1 MYRIATHNSATG
13 ERGKCL
19 LHSLFSVFS
28 KCQTKTIREQYEAGA
43 RYFDL
48 RVDKNLVLCHGLWRA
63 KKTLEDVVKEMR
75 RYVKD
80 SVYVAVTIEHNYSD
94 KVIEWLKDDIL
105 DTINLRGGGKVK
117 LVYIAKKKP
126 DWEVL
131 KVYRAV
137 KVITAYLSVPTPS
150 QYLTGEIKD
159 WRRYIPIPAYLK
171 KITPKVEYEGDGFV
185 MVDFL

>member
-1 MYRIATHNSATG
+1 MYKIATHNSATG

-63 KKTLEDVVKEMR
+63 KKTLQDVVVEMR

-94 KVIEWLKDDIL
+94 KEVEWLKDEIL
-105 DTINLRGGGKVK
+105 DTINLGGGGVK

-126 DWEVL
+126 DWECL
-131 KVYRAV
+131 KVYRQI
-137 KVITAYLSVPTPS
+137 KVIPAYLSVPTPS

-171 KITPKVEYEGDGFV
+171 KITPEAEYSGDAFI

>member
-1 MYRIATHNSATG
+1 MMKVSTHNSATG
-13 ERGKCL
+13 ERSKCL

-28 KCQTKTIREQYEAGA
+28 KCQTKTIREQY
-43 RYFDL
+43 
-48 RVDKNLVLCHGLWRA
+48 DKNLVLCHGLWRA

-75 RYVKD
+75 RYVTD

-94 KVIEWLKDDIL
+94 KLIEWLKADIL

>member
-1 MYRIATHNSATG
+1 MKIATHDSATG
-13 ERGKCL
+13 ENSKNL
-19 LHSLFSVFS
+19 LHALGKVFAMT
-28 KCQTKTIREQYEAGA
+28 QTKTIREQYDYGV

-48 RVDKNLVLCHGLWRA
+48 RVDKDLTLCHGLWKA
-63 KKTLEDVVKEMR
+63 KKTLGDVVKEMR
-75 RYVKD
+75 RYATD
-80 SVYVAVTIEHNYSD
+80 SVYVAVTIEHNYSA
-94 KVIEWLKDDIL
+94 KLIEWLKDEIL

-131 KVYRAV
+131 KVYRDV
-137 KVITAYLSVPTPS
+137 KVIPAYLSVPTPI

-171 KITPKVEYEGDGFV
+171 KITPEAEYSGDAFV

>member
-1 MYRIATHNSATG
+1 MKLATHNSATG
-13 ERGKCL
+13 EKSRNIFCSSTKI
-19 LHSLFSVFS
+19 FA
-28 KCQTKTIREQYEAGA
+28 KTQNKTIREQYEAGA

-63 KKTLEDVVKEMR
+63 KKTLRDVIKEMR
-75 RYVKD
+75 LYLTD
-80 SVYVAVTIEHNYSD
+80 SVYVAVTIEHNYSA
-94 KVIEWLKDDIL
+94 KVIERLKNDIL

-126 DWEVL
+126 DWECL
-131 KVYRAV
+131 KVYRQI
-137 KVITAYLSVPTPS
+137 KVIPAYLSVPTPT

-159 WRRYIPIPAYLK
+159 WRRYVPIPACLK
-171 KITPKVEYEGDGFV
+171 KITPEVEYSGDAYV

>member
-1 MYRIATHNSATG
+1 MVKIATHNSATG
-13 ERGKCL
+13 EKSRG
-19 LHSLFSVFS
+19 LFSGAT
-28 KCQTKTIREQYEAGA
+28 KCFAKTQNKTIREQYEAGA

-63 KKTLEDVVKEMR
+63 NKTLQDVVMEMR
-75 RYVKD
+75 RYVTD
-80 SVYVAVTIEHNYSD
+80 SVYVAVTIEHNYSA
-94 KVIEWLKDDIL
+94 KVIEWLKDDIF

-131 KVYRAV
+131 KVYRDV
-137 KVITAYLSVPTPS
+137 KVIPAYLSVPTPS

-171 KITPKVEYEGDGFV
+171 KITPEIEYEGDGYV